1 MVKVDA
7 LQVHLKSL
15 NSGGAVLPLYIFSG
29 DEPLLMMEAMDA
41 LRLSAKKLGFTEREV
56 HLQERGFDWSLLM
69 SAGQTMSLFGDKR
82 WVELRIPTGKPGR
95 DGAEA
100 LKQFAAQIASQAY
113 GAEGPDT
120 VVCIILPRLDG
131 KTKSSAWFSA
141 LDDAGMAI
149 QIDTLDRTHLP
160 QWIAG
165 RLKRQNQEVESNAE
179 GRRALDFIADQVEG
193 NLIAAHQEILKLGL
207 LYPEGKLTEEQIRS
221 SILKV
226 ARYNLFELTEAMLAG
241 DLARLN
247 RMLDGLKGEG
257 EPLVLIL
264 WSVTEELRILS
275 KLKAASDAGESVQ
288 QLMRINRIWGNKERL
303 YPAAIRRVQPL
314 KLRRAMQV
322 AAGLDRQSK
331 GLYAADLPADPC
343 DVCSTPRAAARM
355 VRCWCRWGFSF
366 LASCMDVFKRS
377 SKCNAWCC

>member
-82 WVELRIPTGKPGR
+82 WVELRIPTGNPGR

-331 GLYAADLPADPC
+331 GLYDADLPADPW
-343 DVCSTPRAAARM
+343 DGLRLVGNLLR
-355 VRCWCRWGFSF
+355 
-366 LASCMDVFKRS
+366 
-377 SKCNAWCC
+377 

>member
-15 NSGGAVLPLYIFSG
+15 NSGGAMLPLYIFSG

-56 HLQERGFDWSLLM
+56 LLQERGFDWSALM

-95 DGAEA
+95 DGADA
-100 LKQFAAQIASQAY
+100 LKQFAAQMASQSH

-131 KTKSSAWFSA
+131 KTKASAWFSA

-149 QIDTLDRTHLP
+149 QIDTLDRSHLS

-165 RLKRQNQEVESNAE
+165 RLKKQNQEVESDAE
-179 GRRALDFIADQVEG
+179 GRRALEFIADQVEG

-226 ARYNLFELTEAMLAG
+226 ARYNVFELTEAMLAG

-288 QLMRINRIWGNKERL
+288 QLMRVNRIWGNKERL

-314 KLRRAMQV
+314 KLRKAMQV

-331 GLYAADLPADPC
+331 GLYAADLPADPW
-343 DVCSTPRAAARM
+343 DGLRLVGNLLR
-355 VRCWCRWGFSF
+355 
-366 LASCMDVFKRS
+366 
-377 SKCNAWCC
+377 

>member
-15 NSGGAVLPLYIFSG
+15 NSGDAMLPLYIFSG
-29 DEPLLMMEAMDA
+29 DEPLLMMEAMDQ
-41 LRLSAKKLGFTEREV
+41 LRAAAKKQNFTEREV
-56 HLQERGFDWSLLM
+56 LLQERGFDWSALL

-95 DGAEA
+95 DGADA
-100 LKQFAAQIASQAY
+100 LKQFAAQIAAQST
-113 GAEGPDT
+113 GSDGPDT
-120 VVCIILPRLDG
+120 VVCIVLPRLDG
-131 KTKSSAWFSA
+131 KTKTSAWFSA
-141 LDDAGMAI
+141 LDDAGMAF
-149 QIDTLDRTHLP
+149 QIDSLDRSHLP
-160 QWIAG
+160 HWIAG
-165 RLKRQNQEVESNAE
+165 RLKRQDQEVEAGPE
-179 GRRALDFIADQVEG
+179 GQRALQFIADQVEG

-207 LYPEGKLTEEQIRS
+207 LYPAGKLNEEQIRS

-226 ARYNLFELTEAMLAG
+226 ARYNVFELTEAMLAG

-264 WSVTEELRILS
+264 WSVTEELRLLS

-288 QLMRINRIWGNKERL
+288 NLMRANRIWGNKERL
-303 YPAAIRRVQPL
+303 YPAALRRVQPL

-322 AAGLDRQSK
+322 AAGLDRQVK
-331 GLYAADLPADPC
+331 GLPVAELPADPW
-343 DVCSTPRAAARM
+343 DGLRLVGSLLR
-355 VRCWCRWGFSF
+355 
-366 LASCMDVFKRS
+366 
-377 SKCNAWCC
+377 